1 MAKVA
6 VVADRFV
13 PPWSARQIL
22 LALDSL
28 GVSSIYLRPCD
39 IMSLIDR
46 GNSSVVYTNSLK
58 PIDFDAVILRDLG
71 VAVTLEMFLRRI
83 NVFKHIEMMNKPV
96 VNPVDSIV
104 TARDKYLSLLLLERA
119 GIRVP
124 KTVVLED
131 YFTATKIANEW
142 KNVVV
147 KPMIG
152 SMGFGIIK
160 AETPEIVYTIAKT
173 LTQLRQPIYVQ
184 EFVEKPGRDIRLLA
198 IGDEIVA
205 AYYRVQNNPNE
216 WKTNI
221 AQGAHAEPIARID
234 SELEDIAFKT
244 LRTLRLHYA
253 GIDVAETKDGYI
265 VFEVNA
271 SPQWRGIQRVTNINP
286 ALKLAKYVVSMIRR

>member
-1 MAKVA
+1 MTKVA

-28 GVSSIYLRPCD
+28 GVSSMYLRPCD

-46 GNSSVVYTNSLK
+46 NTSSVVYTNSLK
-58 PIDFDAVILRDLG
+58 PIDFDAVILRELG
-71 VAVTLEMFLRRI
+71 VAVTLEIFLRRI
-83 NVFKHIEMMNKPV
+83 NVFKHVEILNKPV

-104 TARDKYLSLLLLERA
+104 TARDKYLSLLLLEKA

-131 YFTATKIANEW
+131 YFAATKIASEW
-142 KNVVV
+142 SNVVI

-160 AETPEIVYTIAKT
+160 AENPDIVYTIART
-173 LTQLRQPIYVQ
+173 LTQLRQPIYIQ
-184 EFVEKPGRDIRLLA
+184 EFIEKPGRDIRLLA
-198 IGDEIVA
+198 IGNEIVV
-205 AYYRVQNNPNE
+205 AYYRIQKNPNA

-221 AQGAHAEPIARID
+221 AQGAYAEPIPKID

-244 LRTLRLHYA
+244 LKTLRLHYA
-253 GIDVAETKDGYI
+253 GIDVAETREGYV

-271 SPQWRGIQRVTNINP
+271 SPQWRGIQRVIGINP
-286 ALKLAKYVVSMIRR
+286 ALKLARYVVSMVKR

>member
-1 MAKVA
+1 MTKIA
-6 VVADRFV
+6 VVADRFT

-39 IMSLIDR
+39 IMSLIYRD
-46 GNSSVVYTNSLK
+46 NSFVVYTNSLK

-83 NVFKHIEMMNKPV
+83 NVFRHIEMMNKPV
-96 VNPVDSIV
+96 VNPADSIII
-104 TARDKYLSLLLLERA
+104 ARDKYLSLLLLERA

-142 KNVVV
+142 KSVVV

-160 AETPEIVYTIAKT
+160 AENPEIVYTIAKT

-184 EFVEKPGRDIRLLA
+184 EFIEKPGRDIRLLA
-198 IGDEIVA
+198 IGDEIVV

-221 AQGAHAEPIARID
+221 AQGAHAEPITKID
-234 SELEDIAFKT
+234 SELENIAFKT
-244 LRTLRLHYA
+244 LKTLRLHYA
-253 GIDVAETKDGYI
+253 GIDVAETRDGYI

-271 SPQWRGIQRVTNINP
+271 SPQWRGIQRVANINP
-286 ALKLAKYVVSMIRR
+286 ALKLAKYVVSIIRR

>member
-1 MAKVA
+1 MAKIA

-39 IMSLIDR
+39 VMSLIDR
-46 GNSSVVYTNSLK
+46 DNSSVVYTNSLK

-71 VAVTLEMFLRRI
+71 VAITLEMFLRRI

-104 TARDKYLSLLLLERA
+104 TARDKYLSLLLLEKA

-160 AETPEIVYTIAKT
+160 AESPDIVYTIAKT

-221 AQGAHAEPIARID
+221 AQGAHAEPITRID

-244 LRTLRLHYA
+244 LRTLRLHYG